1 MNDNVLQDVETQGV
15 SFGPILKHYFALC
28 RIEEIIDQSAAMDPR
43 RKTLTHGQASVAL
56 ITAILFQ
63 VMQLYRICEFANKT
77 TILNILFPD
86 IKPEDYFDD
95 RLADTLDALFQ
106 SGLGDLEI
114 QITKHLIKIFGI
126 QNDICH
132 NDTTSGSTYGD
143 CANKKTSESITI
155 DFGHSKKHRKDL
167 KQFVWSLSVSQDSAF
182 PLFQEAYSGNTADVS
197 TYVKQWQN
205 LIDLLGYT
213 DFLYVTDSKNVC
225 KENMAFIHDNQGF
238 FIAPVPMYKM
248 YKRAFHEALMFHK
261 SETLLPY
268 KDQVNR
274 AFEVPFTYTYD
285 KKDYTF
291 RFIILFDQGLFAVKK
306 ANLTYRLE
314 KTVDAFTEL
323 DSKINKYRLKTFESI
338 DQACT
343 AILKDQKTSDY
354 FSYTITNDPIV
365 TYKNK
370 HRGRAPKNK
379 EPEKVAVSTDHFSIE
394 LRLNEDAVEQSLATC
409 GYYPLITNKPDL
421 SLNDAMLAHK
431 GQYKSEAINRRAK
444 SELKL
449 EPIYLHT
456 PERIQAIL
464 FLFKIA
470 LQMTVLIERTARKNI
485 EKRDKGL
492 DGFMPNRKDVRNPTA
507 GYLLKEFE
515 YIVSGTVN
523 LPTGDRH
530 YFVSKLS
537 PLQKDILSILG
548 IPEYCYSY
556 EFIFG
561 TPPQ

>member
-1 MNDNVLQDVETQGV
+1 MTDNVLQGVETQGIT
-15 SFGPILKHYFALC
+15 FAPILKHFFHLC
-28 RIEEIIDQSAAMDPR
+28 RIEEIIDQSVNMDPR
-43 RKTLTHGQASVAL
+43 RKILTHGQASVAM

-63 VMQLYRICEFANKT
+63 VMQLYRICEFADKT
-77 TILNILFPD
+77 TVLSVLFPD
-86 IKPEDYFDD
+86 IKPEEYFDD

-106 SGLGDLEI
+106 YGLGDLET
-114 QITKHLIKIFGI
+114 QITKHMIETFGI
-126 QNDICH
+126 QNNTCH
-132 NDTTSGSTYGD
+132 NDTTTGSTYGN
-143 CANKKTSESITI
+143 CANNKTDESITI

-167 KQFVWSLSVSQDSAF
+167 KQFVWSLSVSKDSAF

-205 LIDLLGYT
+205 LIDLLGDT

-225 KENMAFIHDNQGF
+225 KENMAFIHDNHGF
-238 FIAPVPMYKM
+238 FIAPVPMYEM
-248 YKRAFHEALMFHK
+248 YKRVFHQALKYHDC
-261 SETLLPY
+261 ETLLPY
-268 KDQVNR
+268 KDQINR

-291 RFIILFDQGLFAVKK
+291 RFIILFDQGLFAAKK
-306 ANLTYRLE
+306 ANLITRLD
-314 KTVDAFTEL
+314 KTVEAFTEL
-323 DSKINKYRLKTFESI
+323 DSKINRYRLKTYESI
-338 DQACT
+338 DQAC
-343 AILKDQKTSDY
+343 ADILKKQKTSDY
-354 FSYTITNDPIV
+354 FCYTIINDPVV

-370 HRGRAPKNK
+370 HRGRTPKNK
-379 EPEKVAVSTDHFSIE
+379 EPEKVAVFTDHFRIE
-394 LRLNEDAVEQSLATC
+394 LRLNEDAVEEFIATC
-409 GYYPLITNKPDL
+409 GYYPLITNNSEL

-485 EKRDKGL
+485 DKRNRGL

-515 YIVSGTVN
+515 YMVSGRVE
-523 LPTGDRH
+523 LPTGERR
-530 YFVSKLS
+530 YFVSQLN

-548 IPEYCYSY
+548 IPEHCYSY
-556 EFIFG
+556 EYIFG
-561 TPPQ
+561 PPPL

>member
-1 MNDNVLQDVETQGV
+1 MADNVLQDVDTQGV
-15 SFGPILKHYFALC
+15 SFGPILKHYFDLC
-28 RIEEIIDQSAAMDPR
+28 RIEDIIDQSVTMDPR
-43 RKTLTHGQASVAL
+43 RKALTHGQASVAM

-63 VMQLYRICEFANKT
+63 VMQLYRICVFADKT
-77 TILNILFPD
+77 SILNVLFPD
-86 IKPEDYFDD
+86 IKPEEYFDD

-106 SGLGDLEI
+106 SGLGDLET
-114 QITKHLIKIFGI
+114 QITKHMIKTFGI
-126 QNDICH
+126 QNDTCH
-132 NDTTSGSTYGD
+132 NDTTTGSTHGD
-143 CANKKTSESITI
+143 CANKKTPGSITI

-167 KQFVWSLSVSQDSAF
+167 KQFVWSLSVSEDSAF
-182 PLFQEAYSGNTADVS
+182 PLFQQAYSGNTADVS
-197 TYVKQWQN
+197 TYVEQWQN

-213 DFLYVTDSKNVC
+213 DFLHVTDSKNVC
-225 KENMAFIHDNQGF
+225 KENMAFIHDNHGF
-238 FIAPVPMYKM
+238 FIAPVPMYEM
-248 YKRAFHEALMFHK
+248 YKQAFYEALKFHK

-268 KDQVNR
+268 KNQINR

-291 RFIILFDQGLFAVKK
+291 RFIILFDQGLFKAKK
-306 ANLTYRLE
+306 ASLTTRLE

-323 DSKINKYRLKTFESI
+323 DAKINRYQLKTYESI
-338 DQACT
+338 DQACAT
-343 AILKDQKTSDY
+343 ILKKQSTSDY

-379 EPEKVAVSTDHFSIE
+379 EPEKVPVYTDHFSIE
-394 LRLNEDAVEQSLATC
+394 LKLNEDAVEKSLSIC

-421 SLNDAMLAHK
+421 SLNEAMLAHK
-431 GQYKSEAINRRAK
+431 GQYKSESINRRAK

-456 PERIQAIL
+456 PERIQAVL

-492 DGFMPNRKDVRNPTA
+492 DGLMPNRKDVRNPTA
-507 GYLLKEFE
+507 GYLVKEFE
-515 YIVSGTVN
+515 YIVSGAVN

-530 YFVSKLS
+530 YFVSNLS

-548 IPEYCYSY
+548 IPEHCYSY
-556 EFIFG
+556 EYIFG
-561 TPPQ
+561 PPPQ

>member
-1 MNDNVLQDVETQGV
+1 MPDNVLQDVETQGV
-15 SFGPILKHYFALC
+15 SFGPILKHFFGLC
-28 RIEEIIDQSAAMDPR
+28 RIEDLIDQSVNMDPR
-43 RKTLTHGQASVAL
+43 RKILTHGQASVAM

-63 VMQLYRICEFANKT
+63 VMQLYRICEFADKT
-77 TILNILFPD
+77 TVLSVLFPH
-86 IKPEDYFDD
+86 IESKEYFDD

-106 SGLGDLEI
+106 YGLGDLET
-114 QITKHLIKIFGI
+114 QITQHMIKTFGI
-126 QNDICH
+126 QNSTCH
-132 NDTTSGSTYGD
+132 NDTTTASTYGN
-143 CANKKTSESITI
+143 CANNKTDESITI

-205 LIDLLGYT
+205 LIDLLGET

-225 KENMAFIHDNQGF
+225 KENMAFIHDNNGF
-238 FIAPVPMYKM
+238 FIAPVPMYEM
-248 YKRAFHEALMFHK
+248 YKRAFHEALENHD

-268 KDQVNR
+268 KDQINR

-291 RFIILFDQGLFAVKK
+291 RLIILFDHGLFATKK
-306 ANLTYRLE
+306 AHLTNRLE
-314 KTVDAFTEL
+314 KTVDAFLEL
-323 DSKINKYRLKTFESI
+323 DSKLNKYRLKTYEDI
-338 DQACT
+338 AQACEN
-343 AILKDQKTSDY
+343 ILKNNKTSDY
-354 FSYTITNDPIV
+354 FSFTINNEPVV

-370 HRGRAPKNK
+370 HRGRTPKNK

-394 LRLNEDAVEQSLATC
+394 LRLNEDAVEKTMATY
-409 GYYPLITNKPDL
+409 GYYPVITNKPEL
-421 SLNDAMLAHK
+421 SLNDAMLSHK

-444 SELKL
+444 SELNL

-485 EKRDKGL
+485 EERDKGL

-515 YIVSGTVN
+515 YIVSGRLE
-523 LPTGDRH
+523 LPTGERH

-537 PLQKDILSILG
+537 PLQKDILSILR
-548 IPEYCYSY
+548 IPEHCYSY
-556 EFIFG
+556 EYIFG
-561 TPPQ
+561 PPPQ